1 MTTIVN
7 VNIKSDRSFEN
18 SSIVYW
24 SFWFQGLLST
34 TYQVEVTFSVKGGPQ
49 EQKSIFVKV
58 FCSLKVRW
66 FKNIFTTNFTTITN
80 SLSLHSKVPLT
91 GSKAQDYKEV
101 IDLISQKLFCG
112 IYCVFFVGKRKKL
125 SFAISK
131 TFPLKLMEP
140 FSNPC
145 KGEHA
150 RVCDALRC
158 LAEIANLHCW
168 PLHR

>member
-7 VNIKSDRSFEN
+7 LNFKSDSSFEN

-24 SFWFQGLLST
+24 NFWFQGLLST
-34 TYQVEVTFSVKGGPQ
+34 TYQVEVTFSVKGGPE

-58 FCSLKVRW
+58 FFSLKVGS

-101 IDLISQKLFCG
+101 IDLIKEKFLVFLRYERSTLILYKELSSTIFQSRQSVSQSVCQASVTPVQISTFCN
-112 IYCVFFVGKRKKL
+112 I
-125 SFAISK
+125 
-131 TFPLKLMEP
+131 
-140 FSNPC
+140 
-145 KGEHA
+145 
-150 RVCDALRC
+150 
-158 LAEIANLHCW
+158 
-168 PLHR
+168 